1 MLMIFLAVRY
11 QLKKA
16 SKPDSDIHK
25 NILRKW
31 YLTLSIF
38 ISHSETS
45 TKHFLHTHTNQC
57 TVRTSPLTSNLI
69 MKMYSNQDGNR
80 ILACLIPTNRNGER
94 WWWRWILSEGLGG
107 IYCEAFYIF
116 YYSFFF
122 FLSHL
127 IFWLTFIPMRH
138 KRLWGSI
145 QRLLNTPA

>member
-11 QLKKA
+11 QVKKA

-38 ISHSETS
+38 IFHSETS
-45 TKHFLHTHTNQC
+45 TKHFLHTYKPVYSQNFTPYFKFDYENVFKPRWKSYLGLFNSHKQK
-57 TVRTSPLTSNLI
+57 RW
-69 MKMYSNQDGNR
+69 KMMVAVNIIWR
-80 ILACLIPTNRNGER
+80 IGWHLL
-94 WWWRWILSEGLGG
+94 WSFLHFLL
-107 IYCEAFYIF
+107 F
-116 YYSFFF
+116 FFF